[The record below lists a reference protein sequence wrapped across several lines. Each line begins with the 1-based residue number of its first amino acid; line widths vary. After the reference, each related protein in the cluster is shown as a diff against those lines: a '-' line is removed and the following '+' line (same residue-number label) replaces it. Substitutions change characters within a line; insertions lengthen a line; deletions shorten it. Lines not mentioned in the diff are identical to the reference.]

1 MLYLIKFWKK
11 NLEEIV
17 KEALRRSK
25 KESQDEFLKNGEDV
39 LKECMKK
46 FMLELLE
53 EFPEKYLKEH
63 SSSLHRK
70 TT

>member
-1 MLYLIKFWKK
+1 M
-11 NLEEIV
+11 